1 MTEVFKDWYEHRHDY
16 ARDWQKRTGGKV
28 LGYFCTY
35 APEEIM
41 YAAGIL
47 PVRVLGGHEPQALT
61 EPHIFGMFCPFCRD
75 CLAQGLKGSFD
86 YLNGIMLSQSCLHL
100 RQAFTSW
107 RLHIP
112 VSYQYYL
119 PFPHGV
125 QNPPAYK
132 YLTSE
137 LRAFQKSIEDWT
149 GKKISNEALD
159 KAIEIY
165 NTNRRLLRQIF
176 DLRRAKHP
184 PISGLEAMYLAL
196 SSQMVDK
203 AEHNVLLEQLLE
215 RLQTGSSAGASA
227 GNGNSHIR
235 LMFVGSENDDTAFIK
250 MVEGLGAD
258 IVIDEHCTG
267 TRYFWNEVEP
277 QEDRLAA
284 IAARYI
290 DRPPCPSKD
299 WPLRRRIPHIVGLA
313 KDYGVQGA
321 VLIQQKFCDPHEFDM
336 PAIAAALKKE
346 GVPTYNLE
354 FDVTVPL
361 GPFKIR
367 MEAFLEMLKGEE
379 LF

>member
-1 MTEVFKDWYEHRHDY
+1 MIEEVFKDWYENRHDY
-16 ARDWQKRTGGKV
+16 AKEWQKRTGGRV
-28 LGYFCTY
+28 MGYFCTY

-47 PVRVLGGHEPQALT
+47 PVRVLGSHEPQAVT

-75 CLAQGLKGSFD
+75 CLAQGLKGRFD
-86 YLNGIMLSQSCLHL
+86 YLDGIMISQSCLHL

-107 RLHIP
+107 RLHVPI
-112 VSYQYYL
+112 SYNYYL

-137 LRAFQKSIEDWT
+137 LQAFQKSIEDWT
-149 GKKISNEALD
+149 GKKITNEALD
-159 KAIEIY
+159 KAIEVY
-165 NTNRRLLRQIF
+165 NTNRRLMRQIF
-176 DLRRAKHP
+176 ELRQAKTP
-184 PISGLEAMYLAL
+184 PISGLDAMYLAL

-203 AEHNVLLEQLLE
+203 AEHNVVLEQLLK
-215 RLQTGSSAGASA
+215 RLQDRAPA

-235 LMFVGSENDDTAFIK
+235 LMFVGSENDDTSFIK

-299 WPLRRRIPHIVGLA
+299 WPARRRIPHIVGLA

-336 PAIAAALKKE
+336 PAIGQALKKE
-346 GVPTYNLE
+346 GIPSYNLE
-354 FDVTVPL
+354 LDVTVPL

-367 MEAFLEMLKGEE
+367 MEAFLEMLRGEE

>member
-1 MTEVFKDWYEHRHDY
+1 MVEVFRDWFEHRHEY
-16 ARDWQKRTGGKV
+16 AKDWQKRTEGKV

-75 CLAQGLKGSFD
+75 CLAQGLKGSYD
-86 YLNGIMLSQSCLHL
+86 YLNGIMLSQSCIHL

-107 RLHIP
+107 RIHIP
-112 VSYQYYL
+112 TSYKYYL

-137 LRAFQKSIEDWT
+137 LRVFQKSIEDWT
-149 GKKISNEALD
+149 GLKISNEALD
-159 KAIEIY
+159 KSIEVY
-165 NTNRRLLRQIF
+165 NKNRRLLREIF

-203 AEHNVLLEQLLE
+203 AEHNALLEQLLE
-215 RLQTGSSAGASA
+215 RLRAGASR

-235 LMFVGSENDDTAFIK
+235 LMLIGSENDDTTFVK
-250 MVEGLGAD
+250 MVESLGAD

-299 WPLRRRIPHIVGLA
+299 WPMRRRLPHITQLA

-336 PAIAAALKKE
+336 PSIAKALKEE
-346 GVPTYNLE
+346 GIPSYNLE

-367 MEAFLEMLKGEE
+367 MEAFLEMLRGEE

>member
-1 MTEVFKDWYEHRHDY
+1 MEVFRDWFEHRHDY
-16 ARDWQKRTGGKV
+16 AKQWQKKTGGKV
-28 LGYFCTY
+28 MGYFCTY

-47 PVRVLGGHEPQALT
+47 PVRVLGGHEPQAVT

-75 CLAQGLKGSFD
+75 CLAQGLKGNFN
-86 YLNGIMLSQSCLHL
+86 YLNGIMISQSCIHL

-107 RLHIP
+107 RLHVP
-112 VSYQYYL
+112 VEYNYYL

-125 QNPPAYK
+125 QNPPVYK
-132 YLTSE
+132 YLTAE
-137 LRAFQKSIEDWT
+137 LRTFQKSLEDWLGST
-149 GKKISNEALD
+149 ISDTALD
-159 KAIEIY
+159 HAIDVY
-165 NTNRRLLRQIF
+165 NTNRRLLREIF
-176 DLRRAKHP
+176 DLRRGTHP
-184 PISGLEAMYLAL
+184 PISGLDAMYLAL

-203 AEHNVLLEQLLE
+203 AEHNVMLEELLK
-215 RLQTGSSAGASA
+215 RLKTKAVS
-227 GNGNSHIR
+227 GNGNSRIR
-235 LMFVGSENDDTAFIK
+235 LMLIGSENDDTQFTN
-250 MVEGLGAD
+250 MVESLGAD

-267 TRYFWNEVEP
+267 TRYFWNEVIP

-290 DRPPCPSKD
+290 DRPPCPAKD
-299 WPLRRRIPHIVGLA
+299 WPDRRRIPHILNLA

-336 PAIAAALKKE
+336 PAIAQALKKE
-346 GVPTYNLE
+346 GIPSYNFE

-367 MEAFLEMLKGEE
+367 MEAFLEMLRGEE
-379 LF
+379 LFV

>member
-1 MTEVFKDWYEHRHDY
+1 MIEVFQDWFEHRHEY
-16 ARDWQKRTGGKV
+16 ATDWQKRTGGKV

-47 PVRVLGGHEPQALT
+47 PVRVLGGHEPQAVT
-61 EPHIFGMFCPFCRD
+61 EPYIFGMFCPFCRD
-75 CLAQGLKGSFD
+75 CLAQGLKGKFD
-86 YLNGIMLSQSCLHL
+86 YLNGIMISQSCIHL
-100 RQAFTSW
+100 RQSFTSW

-112 VSYQYYL
+112 ISFQYYL

-125 QNPPAYK
+125 QNKPAYK

-137 LRAFQKSIEDWT
+137 LQAFQKAIEGWT
-149 GKKISNEALD
+149 GLKISNEALD
-159 KAIEIY
+159 NSIEIY
-165 NTNRRLLRQIF
+165 NKNRRLLRQIF

-184 PISGLEAMYLAL
+184 PISGLDAMYLAL
-196 SSQMVDK
+196 SSQVVDK
-203 AEHNVLLEQLLE
+203 AEHNAMLEQLLQ
-215 RLQTGSSAGASA
+215 RLQARVPD

-235 LMFVGSENDDTAFIK
+235 LMLIGSENDDTTFVK
-250 MVEGLGAD
+250 MLEGLGAD
-258 IVIDEHCTG
+258 VVIDEHCTG

-290 DRPPCPSKD
+290 DRPPCPAKD
-299 WPLRRRIPHIVGLA
+299 WPDRRRIPHILSLA

-321 VLIQQKFCDPHEFDM
+321 ILIQQKFCDPHEFDM
-336 PAIAAALKKE
+336 PAIGKALKE
-346 GVPTYNLE
+346 QGVPSYNLE

-367 MEAFLEMLKGEE
+367 MEAFLEMLRGEE

>member
-1 MTEVFKDWYEHRHDY
+1 MIEVFRDWYEHRHDY
-16 ARDWQKRTGGKV
+16 AKEWQKRTGGKV
-28 LGYFCTY
+28 MGYFCTY

-41 YAAGIL
+41 YAAGML
-47 PVRVLGGHEPQALT
+47 PVRVLGGHEPQAVT

-75 CLAQGLKGSFD
+75 CLAQGLKGNFN
-86 YLNGIMLSQSCLHL
+86 YLDGIMISQSCIHL
-100 RQAFTSW
+100 RQTFTSW
-107 RLHIP
+107 RLHVP
-112 VSYQYYL
+112 VPYNYYL

-132 YLTSE
+132 YLTAE
-137 LRAFQKSIEDWT
+137 LKAFQKSLEEWT
-149 GKKISNEALD
+149 GQKITDEALD
-159 KAIEIY
+159 HAIEVY

-176 DLRRAKHP
+176 ELRQSKRP
-184 PISGLEAMYLAL
+184 PLSGMDAMYLTL

-203 AEHNVLLEQLLE
+203 AEHNVMLEELLK
-215 RLQTGSSAGASA
+215 RLQASAPA

-235 LMFVGSENDDTAFIK
+235 LMLIGSENDDTQFIN
-250 MVEGLGAD
+250 MVESLGAD

-267 TRYFWNEVEP
+267 TRYFWNQVVP
-277 QEDRLAA
+277 QPDRLAA
-284 IAARYI
+284 IAARYL
-290 DRPPCPSKD
+290 DRPPCPAKD
-299 WPLRRRIPHIVGLA
+299 WPMRRRLPHILTLA

-336 PAIAAALKKE
+336 PAIAQALKKE
-346 GVPTYNLE
+346 GIPSYNFE

-367 MEAFLEMLKGEE
+367 MEAFLEMLRGEE